1 MWELNLIYQTQNF
14 CVWAIAFAKFYTK
27 KLKISISKTFKIKNL
42 TEENMAEIKKM
53 INAILTKGNMNQ
65 KELAA
70 KLKVSPA
77 QITRWRDDAE
87 PRLKNYQE
95 LEKIYNDMPA

>member
-1 MWELNLIYQTQNF
+1 M
-14 CVWAIAFAKFYTK
+14 
-27 KLKISISKTFKIKNL
+27 
-42 TEENMAEIKKM
+42 ENVKKM
-53 INAILTKGNMNQ
+53 INDILSKSNLNQ
-65 KELAA
+65 KELAE

-95 LEKIYNDMPA
+95 LEKIYQDLSA